1 MASVDEKQGH
11 GRVLEF
17 DKVTK
22 SFAKTDSNE
31 ITHALAEVNL
41 TIQPG
46 EFVSIVG
53 TSGCGKSTIL
63 RLIAGLIRPTTGE
76 IRLGGKPIV
85 GAGPDRGMVFQ
96 KATLFPWLTVEK
108 NVSFSLRMQKKQDK
122 ELVEHMLKMVGLE
135 DFRKDYPHQLSGG
148 MAQRVALVRSLINHP
163 DILLLDEPLGAL
175 DAFTRMNMQDEILNI
190 WREQKQTVVMVTH
203 DVEEAIYMG
212 TRVLVMEPRPGRV
225 KADIPIELAEPK
237 QRDSEEFQAYRN
249 RILKML
255 DLKHHTDYYMDIYWK
270 INIKATK

>member
-1 MASVDEKQGH
+1 
-11 GRVLEF
+11 
-17 DKVTK
+17 
-22 SFAKTDSNE
+22 
-31 ITHALAEVNL
+31 
-41 TIQPG
+41 
-46 EFVSIVG
+46 
-53 TSGCGKSTIL
+53 
-63 RLIAGLIRPTTGE
+63 
-76 IRLGGKPIV
+76 
-85 GAGPDRGMVFQ
+85 MVFQ

-255 DLKHHTDYYMDIYWK
+255 DLKHHTDY
-270 INIKATK
+270 

>member
-46 EFVSIVG
+46 ELVSIVG

-76 IRLGGKPIV
+76 VRLGGKPIV

-255 DLKHHTDYYMDIYWK
+255 DLKHHTDH
-270 INIKATK
+270 

>member
-1 MASVDEKQGH
+1 M
-11 GRVLEF
+11 
-17 DKVTK
+17 
-22 SFAKTDSNE
+22 
-31 ITHALAEVNL
+31 
-41 TIQPG
+41 
-46 EFVSIVG
+46 
-53 TSGCGKSTIL
+53 
-63 RLIAGLIRPTTGE
+63 IAGLIRPTTGE

-203 DVEEAIYMG
+203 DVEEALLLG
-212 TRVLVMEPRPGRV
+212 SRVLVLSRHPGEIV
-225 KADIPIELAEPK
+225 DDIQVNFSRKIVEEGISDI
-237 QRDSEEFQAYRN
+237 QFSEKFYHTRERL
-249 RILKML
+249 LKL
-255 DLKHHTDYYMDIYWK
+255 IHAQYDR
-270 INIKATK
+270 

>member
-1 MASVDEKQGH
+1 M
-11 GRVLEF
+11 
-17 DKVTK
+17 
-22 SFAKTDSNE
+22 
-31 ITHALAEVNL
+31 NL

-148 MAQRVALVRSLINHP
+148 MAQRLALVRSLINHP

-255 DLKHHTDYYMDIYWK
+255 DLKHHTDY
-270 INIKATK
+270 

>member
-85 GAGPDRGMVFQ
+85 GAGPDSWNGI
-96 KATLFPWLTVEK
+96 PES
-108 NVSFSLRMQKKQDK
+108 NIVSVAYGREECILQLAYAEKQDK

-255 DLKHHTDYYMDIYWK
+255 DLKHHTDY
-270 INIKATK
+270 

>member
-41 TIQPG
+41 TIQAG

-255 DLKHHTDYYMDIYWK
+255 DLKHHTDY
-270 INIKATK
+270 

>member
-46 EFVSIVG
+46 ESVSIVG

-255 DLKHHTDYYMDIYWK
+255 DLKHHTDH
-270 INIKATK
+270 

>member
-46 EFVSIVG
+46 EIVSIVG

-190 WREQKQTVVMVTH
+190 WRDQKQTVVIS
-203 DVEEAIYMG
+203 IY
-212 TRVLVMEPRPGRV
+212 LL
-225 KADIPIELAEPK
+225 PIL
-237 QRDSEEFQAYRN
+237 
-249 RILKML
+249 L
-255 DLKHHTDYYMDIYWK
+255 
-270 INIKATK
+270 

>member
-1 MASVDEKQGH
+1 MK
-11 GRVLEF
+11 
-17 DKVTK
+17 
-22 SFAKTDSNE
+22 
-31 ITHALAEVNL
+31 NL
-41 TIQPG
+41 PG

-76 IRLGGKPIV
+76 IRLGGKPIA

-255 DLKHHTDYYMDIYWK
+255 DLKHHTDH
-270 INIKATK
+270 

>member
-1 MASVDEKQGH
+1 MIKFENVNVTIQEK
-11 GRVLEF
+11 RILS
-17 DKVTK
+17 D
-22 SFAKTDSNE
+22 
-31 ITHALAEVNL
+31 VNL
-41 TIQPG
+41 EIQDG
-46 EFVSIVG
+46 EFVLICG
-53 TSGCGKSTIL
+53 ESGCGKSTIL

-148 MAQRVALVRSLINHP
+148 MAQGVALVRSLINHP

-255 DLKHHTDYYMDIYWK
+255 DLKHHTDH
-270 INIKATK
+270 

>member
-31 ITHALAEVNL
+31 ITQALAEVNL

-255 DLKHHTDYYMDIYWK
+255 DLKHHTDY
-270 INIKATK
+270 

>member
-148 MAQRVALVRSLINHP
+148 MRQRVALAR
-163 DILLLDEPLGAL
+163 
-175 DAFTRMNMQDEILNI
+175 AFTM
-190 WREQKQTVVMVTH
+190 
-203 DVEEAIYMG
+203 
-212 TRVLVMEPRPGRV
+212 
-225 KADIPIELAEPK
+225 
-237 QRDSEEFQAYRN
+237 DSESFLPRHCAET
-249 RILKML
+249 RIFCFWTSLL
-255 DLKHHTDYYMDIYWK
+255 ARWTHLPE
-270 INIKATK
+270 

>member
-31 ITHALAEVNL
+31 ITHALAAVNL

-63 RLIAGLIRPTTGE
+63 RLIAGLIKPTTGE

-255 DLKHHTDYYMDIYWK
+255 DLKHHTDH
-270 INIKATK
+270 

>member
-41 TIQPG
+41 TIQSG

-255 DLKHHTDYYMDIYWK
+255 DLKHHTDH
-270 INIKATK
+270 

>member
-122 ELVEHMLKMVGLE
+122 ELVEHMLKMVGLSASALRRYGAE
-135 DFRKDYPHQLSGG
+135 SGAG
-148 MAQRVALVRSLINHP
+148 KIADQSSGYSASGRAS
-163 DILLLDEPLGAL
+163 
-175 DAFTRMNMQDEILNI
+175 
-190 WREQKQTVVMVTH
+190 WR
-203 DVEEAIYMG
+203 AGRIYQNEYAG
-212 TRVLVMEPRPGRV
+212 
-225 KADIPIELAEPK
+225 
-237 QRDSEEFQAYRN
+237 
-249 RILKML
+249 
-255 DLKHHTDYYMDIYWK
+255 
-270 INIKATK
+270 

>member
-1 MASVDEKQGH
+1 MGEVTTTGH
-11 GRVLEF
+11 GRVLVF

-22 SFAKTDSNE
+22 SFAKTDSAD
-31 ITHALAEVNL
+31 ITHALAEINL
-41 TIQPG
+41 TIEPG

-63 RLIAGLIRPTTGE
+63 RLIAGLIKPTSGE
-76 IRLGGKPIV
+76 IRLDEKVIES
-85 GAGPDRGMVFQ
+85 AGPDRVMVFQ
-96 KATLFPWLTVEK
+96 KPTLFPWLTVEK
-108 NVSFSLRMQKKQDK
+108 NISFSMRMQGRRDYK
-122 ELVEHMLKMVGLE
+122 EKVERMLKMVGLE

-148 MAQRVALVRSLINHP
+148 MAQRVALVRSLINSP

-190 WREQKQTVVMVTH
+190 WRQEKPTIVMVTH

-212 TRVLVMEPRPGRV
+212 ARVLVMEPRPGRV
-225 KADIPIELAEPK
+225 RADIKVDLPEP
-237 QRDSEEFQAYRN
+237 RERNGEEFQEYRN

-255 DLKHHTDYYMDIYWK
+255 DLDVETETI
-270 INIKATK
+270 A

>member
-1 MASVDEKQGH
+1 
-11 GRVLEF
+11 
-17 DKVTK
+17 
-22 SFAKTDSNE
+22 
-31 ITHALAEVNL
+31 
-41 TIQPG
+41 
-46 EFVSIVG
+46 
-53 TSGCGKSTIL
+53 
-63 RLIAGLIRPTTGE
+63 
-76 IRLGGKPIV
+76 
-85 GAGPDRGMVFQ
+85 
-96 KATLFPWLTVEK
+96 
-108 NVSFSLRMQKKQDK
+108 MQKKQDK

-225 KADIPIELAEPK
+225 KACPLLKSGCVSEPTADA
-237 QRDSEEFQAYRN
+237 RNLPGLRIIDPMEFVHPALPLN
-249 RILKML
+249 VMEG
-255 DLKHHTDYYMDIYWK
+255 
-270 INIKATK
+270 

>member
-41 TIQPG
+41 TIQSG

-255 DLKHHTDYYMDIYWK
+255 DLKHHTDY
-270 INIKATK
+270 